1 MGPIYKYGLENN
13 KQSKKP
19 LSFAFQ
25 TDAEKLAA
33 SYGRDIGDT
42 AIEQNKTTK
51 SKELTVQ
58 DAIEGNVP
66 VSKSPQTSDTEA
78 RSVREGKLSREK
90 SIDNSKKVIK
100 DKKNE
105 SLSKLDKKKKSYL
118 ETSGNTEGTG
128 YDDSSNRKQI
138 RSEKRRN
145 MRDIRNKERG
155 AIRADRAARQI
166 KKIGDKNN
174 MTVDEA
180 TKLYETRKATL
191 SAYNKDAMKETAEK
205 VAETNKQIQAQNDL
219 KKSEQEDSVTND
231 AFKNSEFFPTQG
243 VV

>member
-42 AIEQNKTTK
+42 AIEQNQTTK

-118 ETSGNTEGTG
+118 EIQKVLVMMIVLIENK
-128 YDDSSNRKQI
+128 YVRKKDVI
-138 RSEKRRN
+138 CE
-145 MRDIRNKERG
+145 ILE
-155 AIRADRAARQI
+155 I
-166 KKIGDKNN
+166 KK
-174 MTVDEA
+174 EE
-180 TKLYETRKATL
+180 L
-191 SAYNKDAMKETAEK
+191 
-205 VAETNKQIQAQNDL
+205 
-219 KKSEQEDSVTND
+219 
-231 AFKNSEFFPTQG
+231 
-243 VV
+243 

>member
-33 SYGRDIGDT
+33 SYGREIGDT
-42 AIEQNKTTK
+42 AIEQNQTK

-58 DAIEGNVP
+58 DAMEGNIP

-90 SIDNSKKVIK
+90 SFDNSKKAIK

-138 RSEKRRN
+138 RSEKRRA

-219 KKSEQEDSVTND
+219 KKSEQEDLSLIHI
-231 AFKNSEFFPTQG
+231 
-243 VV
+243 

>member
-42 AIEQNKTTK
+42 AIEQNQTK

-58 DAIEGNVP
+58 DAMEGNIP

-219 KKSEQEDSVTND
+219 KKSEQEDNVTND
-231 AFKNSEFFPTQG
+231 AFKNNSEFFPTQG